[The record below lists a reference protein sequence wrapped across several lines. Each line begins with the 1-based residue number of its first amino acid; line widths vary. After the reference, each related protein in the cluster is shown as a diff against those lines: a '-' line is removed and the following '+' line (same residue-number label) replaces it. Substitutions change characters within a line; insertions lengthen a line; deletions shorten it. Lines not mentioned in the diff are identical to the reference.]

1 MRIYAWGVAST
12 GWAALLPLLL
22 FAPTP
27 QIEPLLGLLALA
39 VVSEWLMFPLPRG
52 GFQSAGVAV
61 AAGALLLLG
70 PVYAALVMSIGVVI
84 GNGLLHRRPAINTV
98 FNSGQYILSMLIAGA
113 VARLLDP
120 QVLPF
125 SAPLFRGETD
135 IRFLLAFLAGI
146 TAYIVSSSL
155 LVSGMVG
162 LLRNRSFVDVFSA
175 NILWELVNNLAFGTL
190 GLIITLIYTLAFPVG
205 AAFLAVPLLLVSY
218 ILKLYT
224 TREQTYHELEAL
236 QAVSR
241 ASVTLDLEHLFR
253 TMHEQISRI
262 MPADAFYVALYDP
275 TREMLSFEYLVDSGE
290 QFPREVHP
298 LNTVKKEILLRGRA
312 TAINRVPGKPDRD
325 DLGRVGRVD
334 RASASLLFV
343 PLVRGT
349 TVIGLLSV
357 QAYTFQAY
365 SDRDLR
371 LVESIGAQAAT
382 GIENARLLDA
392 ARHRASEMD
401 LLNRVMNAASGA
413 PDLKQRFRRVVEE
426 VAAAFGYTHV
436 SIYRLDGDYL
446 TLEAQVGYRDIY
458 DTIHVTKGVMGRVAR
473 TGKSALISDV
483 KEDRD
488 YIAASPDVQ
497 SEAAVPIMV
506 DNRVIGVL
514 NVEANS
520 VRPLQSA
527 DFELLTMLAGQLG
540 VAARNAILYEEAQRS
555 RDELSVLYEAAKAVS
570 SSLEL
575 ETVLNNL
582 VQVSCRAFGYEHGA
596 ILLTD
601 EPSGDLV
608 VDAIYGYTP
617 DTLRMR
623 IPVGKGITGAVQRSG
638 KPEVVGDVTKDARY
652 IKADG
657 RVVAE
662 VAVPLISEGRVIGVF
677 NVESTRRGA
686 LGQRDLEIL
695 TALAGYATIAIEN
708 ARLYEQA
715 RHLAITDG
723 LTELFNHRYLHQAL
737 ERTLERCNRSNQ
749 PLAVIMLEIDKF
761 KRYND
766 TYGHQRGDEV
776 LRIVADLLRNGSRP
790 SDIVA
795 RYGGDEFMIV
805 LPNTSKDTAQD
816 VAERL
821 RRAVDAFPFR
831 LGENISTTVTL
842 SVGVAASPHDGTT
855 VDSLIDAVDH
865 AQYTAKRSGGNKVH
879 LAEIYS

>member
-1 MRIYAWGVAST
+1 MRIYAWGVAIA

-22 FAPTP
+22 LAPTP
-27 QIEPLLGLLALA
+27 HIEPLLGLLALA
-39 VVSEWLMFPLPRG
+39 VVSEWLMVPLPRG
-52 GFQSAGVAV
+52 GSQSAGVTV
-61 AAGALLLLG
+61 AAAALLLVG

-84 GNGLLHRRPAINTV
+84 GNGLLHRRPALNMV
-98 FNSGQYILSMLIAGA
+98 FNSGQCILSMLVAGA

-120 QVLPF
+120 KILPF
-125 SAPLFRGETD
+125 HAPLFHGTAD
-135 IRFLLAFLAGI
+135 VRFLLTFLAGI
-146 TAYIVSSSL
+146 TTYIVGSSL
-155 LVSGMVG
+155 FVSGMVG
-162 LLRNRSFVDVFSA
+162 QLRGASFVDVFGAKIVWQLIS
-175 NILWELVNNLAFGTL
+175 NLAFGTF
-190 GLIITLIYTLAFPVG
+190 GLVTTLMYARAIPVS

-218 ILKLYT
+218 ILLLYT
-224 TREQTYHELEAL
+224 TREQTYQELEAL

-241 ASVTLDLEHLFR
+241 ASAALDLEHLFQ
-253 TMHEQISRI
+253 TMHEQISRV

-275 TREMLSFEYLVDSGE
+275 AREMLSFEYLVDSGE
-290 QFPREVHP
+290 RFPREIHP
-298 LNTVKKEILLRGRA
+298 LNTVNKEILTRGRA
-312 TAINRVPGKPDRD
+312 TMINRDHGKLDAD

-343 PLVRGT
+343 PLARGT
-349 TVIGLLSV
+349 TVIGLMSV

-365 SDRDLR
+365 SDRDLK
-371 LVESIGAQAAT
+371 LVAALGAQAAT
-382 GIENARLLDA
+382 GIENARLLEA
-392 ARHRASEMD
+392 ARDRATEMD
-401 LLNRVMNAASGA
+401 LLNRVMNAVSGA

-426 VAAAFGYTHV
+426 VAASFGYTHV
-436 SIYRLDGDYL
+436 SIYRREGDYL
-446 TLEAQVGYRDIY
+446 NLEAQVGYRDMY
-458 DTIHVTKGVMGRVAR
+458 DTIHITKGVMGRVAR
-473 TGKSALISDV
+473 SGKAALISDV
-483 KEDRD
+483 KQDRD
-488 YIAASPDVQ
+488 YISAASDVQ

-506 DNRVIGVL
+506 DNDVIGVL

-520 VRPLQSA
+520 VRPLQST
-527 DFELLTMLAGQLG
+527 DLDLLTMLAGQLG
-540 VAARNAILYEEAQRS
+540 VAARNAILYDEAQRS

-582 VQVSCRAFGYEHGA
+582 VQVSCRAFAYEYGA
-596 ILLTD
+596 ILLAD
-601 EPSGDLV
+601 ERSGDLIV
-608 VDAIYGYTP
+608 EATYGYTP
-617 DTLRMR
+617 ETLRMR
-623 IPVGKGITGAVQRSG
+623 IPVGKGITGTVQRSG
-638 KPEVVGDVTKDARY
+638 KPEVVGDVTKDSRY
-652 IKADG
+652 IVADE

-686 LGQRDLEIL
+686 LGQRDLEML
-695 TALAGYATIAIEN
+695 TTLAGYATIAIDN

-723 LTELFNHRYLHQAL
+723 LTELFNHRHLHQAL
-737 ERTLERCNRSNQ
+737 ERMLERCNRSNQ

-776 LRIVADLLRNGSRP
+776 LRIVAGLLRNGSRP

-805 LPNTSKDTAQD
+805 LPNTGKDTAQD

-821 RRAVDAFPFR
+821 RRAVEAYQFR
-831 LGENISTTVTL
+831 LGENIVTEVTL
-842 SVGVAASPHDGTT
+842 SVGVAASPVDGMT
-855 VDSLIDAVDH
+855 VDSLVDAVDK

-879 LAEIYS
+879 LAETYS